1 MLSSSRVAP
10 LTDEQLEALR
20 QQLDCSVC
28 LSLMRQPCTLVPCG
42 HAVDARCALDVWQ
55 RAPARPLLCVV
66 CRAPTFL
73 LLPAYALKGQCEL
86 FRAHQ
91 RALRANRPALRNHAD
106 RSDGVAEDDDD
117 DDDDDSDF
125 DEWAD
130 DDPAEV
136 RRVELAMRDY
146 NRRFSAAANE
156 GPLRSLIT
164 SARLGFDSVRNV
176 ALLPAWH
183 QVLVVLALTL
193 QVAYF
198 IWPYD
203 LLPEAQ
209 FGMILGMLDDFLFF
223 LLLVIALGLV
233 VRSIWNRQ

>member
-1 MLSSSRVAP
+1 MLSSSRIAP

-20 QQLDCSVC
+20 RQLDCSVC

-42 HAVDARCALDVWQ
+42 HAVDARCAVETW
-55 RAPARPLLCVV
+55 RRTPARPLLCAV
-66 CRAPTFL
+66 CRSETFL
-73 LLPAYALKGQCEL
+73 LVPAYGLRSQCEL

-91 RALRANRPALRNHAD
+91 RAVRANRPND
-106 RSDGVAEDDDD
+106 NDDDE
-117 DDDDDSDF
+117 DSDF
-125 DEWAD
+125 DEFAE
-130 DDPAEV
+130 DDPAEI
-136 RRVELAMRDY
+136 RRGEEDMREY
-146 NRRFSAAANE
+146 NRRFSAVNNE
-156 GPLRSLIT
+156 GALGALVT
-164 SARLGFDSVRNV
+164 SARLGFESVRNV

-209 FGMILGMLDDFLFF
+209 FGMILGMLDDFVFF
-223 LLLVIALGLV
+223 LLLVIALGLF
-233 VRSIWNRQ
+233 VRSLWNR